1 MGNWVDV
8 WPKGRTRIALKETG
22 DVYNI
27 GPPASR
33 VNNIIVG
40 RTWIDTFGDM
50 QVNNLKTK
58 QKALIKFRECSVFGT
73 GRWEVSGEL
82 IGADGETKYV
92 LNGKWN
98 ESVSVSK
105 PDGSQSK
112 TLWRK
117 EPMPENPTKYGFT
130 NFTFKQN
137 SHETCPPGLLASD
150 SRLRP
155 DRAALERGD
164 DALAGAKK
172 YELEELQRAE
182 RRLRESKGDTYA
194 PKWFRLAADADL
206 HELEQDV
213 GTAVWEW
220 NGEYEEATKKRA
232 AAAVEGANPLESL
245 VFDPWCYE
253 ETRSGQVVVGEEG
266 DTTEA

>member
-1 MGNWVDV
+1 V
-8 WPKGRTRIALKETG
+8 
-22 DVYNI
+22 
-27 GPPASR
+27 
-33 VNNIIVG
+33 
-40 RTWIDTFGDM
+40 
-50 QVNNLKTK
+50 
-58 QKALIKFRECSVFGT
+58 
-73 GRWEVSGEL
+73 
-82 IGADGETKYV
+82 
-92 LNGKWN
+92 
-98 ESVSVSK
+98 
-105 PDGSQSK
+105 
-112 TLWRK
+112 
-117 EPMPENPTKYGFT
+117 
-130 NFTFKQN
+130 
-137 SHETCPPGLLASD
+137 
-150 SRLRP
+150 
-155 DRAALERGD
+155 RGD